1 MESVLKIRVAS
12 GCDENIRLER
22 IKTTARDVNEVMQR
36 IDSIKDCI
44 VRLVEQQTAA

>member
-1 MESVLKIRVAS
+1 MDRNTELQYLINALKVLRTELS
-12 GCDENIRLER
+12 
-22 IKTTARDVNEVMQR
+22 TARDVNEVMQR

>member
-1 MESVLKIRVAS
+1 MSYEQEMQYLINALKVLRTELS
-12 GCDENIRLER
+12 
-22 IKTTARDVNEVMQR
+22 TARDVNEVMQR